1 MEMQQFIEKLLAAAK
16 EQGIDPAEAYVS
28 AGSSFSANV
37 MQGTIDA
44 YNVSTRQGLGLRG
57 VYQGKMGY
65 ASTQAFDDEAIQQL
79 IEGVK
84 EGASLREDE
93 DAEEIYPGDASYPTV
108 DSWSQELEQVSA
120 AQKLDACLNIEKA
133 AVSSQPTVTQCS
145 GTRVG
150 TASGEIRLCNSYGLN
165 LHHRSNM
172 YLAYTD
178 AIAQEGDSTATAMA
192 FQSGRNF
199 AEVDPQALGAKA
211 ARDAAEALHGSPVP
225 AGSYRIILRWDAMQ
239 ALLETFA
246 GIFSAENTQQGL
258 SLLKGREGET
268 IAAPCV
274 TLMDDPLLPG
284 GFASSPFDEE
294 GVACRTKAVV
304 EAGVLK
310 TLLHNRKTAKKQ
322 GVASTGNAARP
333 GLSAPVTVAPSNLF
347 FKPGEQSLEELEA
360 QMGDGLVI
368 TDLSGLHSGANT
380 TSGDFSLL
388 SKGYLLEGGKR
399 VRPVEQITVAGNFYQ
414 LLKNIR
420 ALGNDLTFPASG
432 VGAPSVDV
440 GTLAV
445 SGK

>member
-16 EQGIDPAEAYVS
+16 EQGIDPAEAYVN
-28 AGSSFSANV
+28 AGTNFSADV
-37 MQGTIDA
+37 MQGSIDT
-44 YNVSTRQGLGLRG
+44 YSVSDKLGLGLRG
-57 VYQGKMGY
+57 IYQGKMGY
-65 ASTQAFDDEAIQQL
+65 ASTQAFDDEAIKQL

-93 DAEEIYPGDASYPTV
+93 DVEEIYVGDASYPTV
-108 DSWSQELEQVSA
+108 NSWSDALEQVSA
-120 AQKLDACLNIEKA
+120 TEKLDACLNIEKA
-133 AVSSQPTVTQCS
+133 AVSSQPTVTRCS
-145 GTRVG
+145 GTRLS
-150 TASGEIRLCNSYGLN
+150 TISRETRICNSYGLN
-165 LHHRSNM
+165 LHHRCNL
-172 YLAYTD
+172 YLTYTD
-178 AIAQEGDSTATAMA
+178 AIAQEGDSTATAVA
-192 FQSGRNF
+192 FQSGRDF
-199 AEVDPQALGAKA
+199 SEVDPQALGAKA
-211 ARDAAEALHGSPVP
+211 AREAAEALHGSPVP

-239 ALLETFA
+239 ALLETFC
-246 GIFSAENTQQGL
+246 GIFSAENAQQGM
-258 SLLKGREGET
+258 SLLNGREGEA

-284 GFASSPFDEE
+284 GFSSYPFDDE

-322 GVASTGNAARP
+322 GIASTGNAARM

-347 FKPGEQSLEELEA
+347 FQPGTQSLAEMEA

-368 TDLSGLHSGANT
+368 TDLSGLHAGANT
-380 TSGDFSLL
+380 ISGDFSLL

-414 LLKNIR
+414 LLKDIR